1 MSTRICLTLA
11 ALFGFCAVLLGAFGA
26 HGLSGRDSRPG
37 FLERKYAD
45 TPPKTVAGMEQPASY
60 KYLQDFQTGVRYQM
74 WHSLA
79 LFGVGLLMQQVS
91 SKLLSSA
98 AWCFAG
104 GIMLF
109 SGALLYFLFLLLR
122 CVSRMCPEDLCS
134 VMCCVGVRVVVVVVV
149 FVVAVCVCVCQDVC
163 VCVCLL
169 FVLRVVLRRVVP
181 GMRCVVLF
189 RRVF

>member
-1 MSTRICLTLA
+1 MSAASLTKVTLAKILLSPCERLIMSTRTCLTLA

-109 SGALLYFLFLLLR
+109 SGALYVLVICGPDWLGVKWGLVAPIGGTLQLLGWMLLAVFCFR
-122 CVSRMCPEDLCS
+122 YKPTVS
-134 VMCCVGVRVVVVVVV
+134 
-149 FVVAVCVCVCQDVC
+149 
-163 VCVCLL
+163 
-169 FVLRVVLRRVVP
+169 
-181 GMRCVVLF
+181 
-189 RRVF
+189 